1 MLGIE
6 AARSRVE
13 GDGSE
18 ARPPTRPLDASRFAT
33 VVTSGGGLL
42 VVKRRV
48 SDSAAGAGAGAG
60 AGRSESDAFAAAP
73 ANAALVADDPPFTV
87 GVKTLSGKTLE
98 FTVRASDT
106 VRALCEA
113 HQARTGVPAGQL
125 KVVVRTAHGG
135 KMLQHEKQLREYG
148 IVAGGSTIMGIYT
161 FTTLMSHAS
170 SGRDGKYGLLQFFSG
185 PGAAAAAAA
194 AAAAP
199 LPLVQ
204 VLRARGRAVAE
215 AEEGE
220 QRRSRAWVGRECGGG
235 V

>member
-1 MLGIE
+1 
-6 AARSRVE
+6 
-13 GDGSE
+13 
-18 ARPPTRPLDASRFAT
+18 
-33 VVTSGGGLL
+33 
-42 VVKRRV
+42 
-48 SDSAAGAGAGAG
+48 
-60 AGRSESDAFAAAP
+60 
-73 ANAALVADDPPFTV
+73 VADDPPFTV
-87 GVKTLSGKTLE
+87 GVKTLSGSRLE

-113 HQARTGVPAGQL
+113 HEARTGVPAERL
-125 KVVVRTAHGG
+125 KCVIHTARGG
-135 KMLQHEKQLREYG
+135 KMLEHERQLREYG
-148 IVAGGSTIMGIYT
+148 IVASGSTIEAIYV
-161 FTTLMSHAS
+161 FVTLMSHAS
-170 SGRDGKYGLLQFFSG
+170 SGRDGKYGVLQFFSG

-220 QRRSRAWVGRECGGG
+220 QRRSRAWAGRECGGG